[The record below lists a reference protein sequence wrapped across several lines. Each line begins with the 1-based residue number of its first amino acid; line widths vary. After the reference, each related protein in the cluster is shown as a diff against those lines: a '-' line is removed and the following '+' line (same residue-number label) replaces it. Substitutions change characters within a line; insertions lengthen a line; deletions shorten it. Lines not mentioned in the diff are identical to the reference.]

1 MDILLFMIPLA
12 LLLGLLALFGFVW
25 SLKNGQFE
33 DLEGDGHRILED
45 DSRIVAQTRKDDN
58 S

>member
-12 LLLGLLALFGFVW
+12 LLLGLLALYGFVW
-25 SLKNGQFE
+25 SLKNRQFE

-45 DSRIVAQTRKDDN
+45 DSHIIAKTRKDN
-58 S
+58 AG